1 MVKKRQLKLV
11 TNLTKLNSLTDTRL
25 STLKNFLVV
34 NTQGDTWKPIDEV
47 GVWKVQIIAELHD
60 SWLDADNTYIVES
73 KFEDAMSYMDA
84 LTMAVRMFD
93 EEYMEDYTI
102 APTETTACNKLVSVK
117 AIAMTL

>member
-1 MVKKRQLKLV
+1 MAKKRQIKLV

-34 NTQGDTWKPIDEV
+34 NTQGNTWKPIDEV

-102 APTETTACNKLVSVK
+102 APTEVTACNKLISVK

>member
-1 MVKKRQLKLV
+1 MAKKRQIKLV

-34 NTQGDTWKPIDEV
+34 NTQGNTWKPIDEV

-60 SWLDADNTYIVES
+60 SWLDADNTYIVQS
-73 KFEDAMSYMDA
+73 VFEDSMSYLDA

-102 APTETTACNKLVSVK
+102 APTEVTACNKLISVK
-117 AIAMTL
+117 AIAVTL

>member
-1 MVKKRQLKLV
+1 MGKKRQIKLV
-11 TNLTKLNSLTDTRL
+11 TNLTKLNDLKDTKL
-25 STLKNFLVV
+25 SALKNFLVA
-34 NTQGDTWKPIDEV
+34 NTKGNSWKPIDEV

-60 SWLDADNTYIVES
+60 SWLDADNTYVVQS
-73 KFEDAMSYMDA
+73 TFEDSMSYMDA

-102 APTETTACNKLVSVK
+102 APTEATACNKLISVK

>member
-1 MVKKRQLKLV
+1 MAKKRQIKLV

-34 NTQGDTWKPIDEV
+34 NTQGNTWKPIDEV

-60 SWLDADNTYIVES
+60 SWLDADNTYVVQS
-73 KFEDAMSYMDA
+73 TFEDSMSYMDA

-102 APTETTACNKLVSVK
+102 APTEVTACNKLISVK
-117 AIAMTL
+117 AIAVTL

>member
-1 MVKKRQLKLV
+1 MAKKRQLKLI
-11 TNLTKLNSLTDTRL
+11 TNLTKLNSLKDTKL
-25 STLKNFLVV
+25 SALKSFLVV
-34 NTQGDTWKPIDEV
+34 NTKGNSWKPIDEV

-102 APTETTACNKLVSVK
+102 APTEATACNKLVSVK

>member
-1 MVKKRQLKLV
+1 MARTRQIKLM
-11 TNLTKLNSLTDTRL
+11 THLTQLNNLGDTKI
-25 STLKNFLVV
+25 STLKNYLIA
-34 NTQGDTWKPIDEV
+34 NTKGNSWKPLDEV

-73 KFEDAMSYMDA
+73 KFEDTMSYMDA

-102 APTETTACNKLVSVK
+102 APTEATACNKLVSVK